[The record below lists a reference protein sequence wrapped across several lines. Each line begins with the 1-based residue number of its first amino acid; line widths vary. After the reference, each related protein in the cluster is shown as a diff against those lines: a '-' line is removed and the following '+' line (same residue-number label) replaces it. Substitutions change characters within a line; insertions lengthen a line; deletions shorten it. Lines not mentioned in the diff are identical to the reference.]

1 MTYRQSG
8 IEYRQSN
15 FAYNRTDATVSVS
28 PLNCTTSLT
37 LSYNYGYRDPSLT
50 YRQANVAYRP
60 NTSTGTN
67 VKVTAQ
73 PATLAITAEFSA
85 NAGLPVTVAIG
96 SPIAAVG
103 AVLAANANANAV
115 ITYQGIEVTTGFP
128 TITFSYT
135 EAPGTV
141 AGAAAFPAVTMY
153 LTINA
158 SPVHVAGIV
167 AVPTANANS
176 NYTFAAPTIACTTS
190 GFADPIYRLLQMPL
204 ANTLPTVGL
213 REDTTPAA
221 YALRRHY
228 PPLPQGINL
237 FIINGTSVQ
246 TYLPAGSVGVTR
258 WLLGGH
264 VSPTD
269 LSVSEENVLVA
280 AGYNFDVGPAQTG
293 AVNA

>member
-8 IEYRQSN
+8 IEYREAN
-15 FAYNRTDATVSVS
+15 FAYNTTDATVSVS

-60 NTSTGTN
+60 DTSTGTN

-85 NAGLPVTVAIG
+85 NAGLPVTVVIG

-103 AVLAANANANAV
+103 AVLPANANSNAV

-128 TITFSYT
+128 TIIFSYT
-135 EAPGTV
+135 EEPDAIAAT
-141 AGAAAFPAVTMY
+141 AAFPAVTMY
-153 LTINA
+153 LTISA
-158 SPVHVAGIV
+158 EPVHVAGIV

-176 NYTFAAPTIACTTS
+176 NYTFNAQTIECTAT
-190 GFADPIYRLLQMPL
+190 GFANPVYRLLQMPV
-204 ANTLPTVGL
+204 ADTLPPVGMRL
-213 REDTTPAA
+213 DTDIQA

-228 PPLPQGINL
+228 APSAQGINL

-246 TYLPAGSVGVTR
+246 TYLPYAQIGVTR

-264 VSPTD
+264 KSPTD
-269 LSVSEENVLVA
+269 LTANEETVLVA
-280 AGYNFDVGPAQTG
+280 AGYKFDVGPEQ
-293 AVNA
+293 

>member
-28 PLNCTTSLT
+28 PINCTTSLT

-85 NAGLPVTVAIG
+85 NAGLPVTVVIG
-96 SPIAAVG
+96 SPIAAV
-103 AVLAANANANAV
+103 ANVIAANANANAV

-128 TITFSYT
+128 SITFSYT

-158 SPVHVAGIV
+158 EPVHVAGIV

-190 GFADPIYRLLQMPL
+190 GFADPIYRLLQMPV
-204 ANTLPTVGL
+204 ADTLPPVKVP
-213 REDTTPAA
+213 EDASPQA

-228 PPLPQGINL
+228 APSAQGINL

-246 TYLPAGSVGVTR
+246 THLPYSQIGVTR

-264 VSPTD
+264 KSPTD
-269 LSVSEENVLVA
+269 LTASEETVLVA
-280 AGYNFDVGPAQTG
+280 AGYKFDVGPEQ
-293 AVNA
+293 

>member
-15 FAYNRTDATVSVS
+15 FAYNTTDATVSVS
-28 PLNCTTSLT
+28 PINCTTSLT
-37 LSYNYGYRDPSLT
+37 LSFDYGYRDPSLT
-50 YRQANVAYRP
+50 YGQANVAYRP

-85 NAGLPVTVAIG
+85 NAGLPVTVVIG
-96 SPIAAVG
+96 SPIAAV
-103 AVLAANANANAV
+103 ANVIAANANANAV

-128 TITFSYT
+128 TIIFSYT
-135 EAPGTV
+135 EAPDAI

-158 SPVHVAGIV
+158 TPVHVAGIV

-176 NYTFAAPTIACTTS
+176 NYTFNAPTIACTTS
-190 GFADPIYRLLQMPL
+190 GFADPIYRLLQMPV
-204 ANTLPTVGL
+204 ADTLPPVKVP
-213 REDTTPAA
+213 EDASPQA

-228 PPLPQGINL
+228 APSAQGINL

-246 TYLPAGSVGVTR
+246 THLPYSQIGVTR

-264 VSPTD
+264 KSPTD
-269 LSVSEENVLVA
+269 LTASEETVLVA
-280 AGYNFDVGPAQTG
+280 AGYKFDVGPEQ
-293 AVNA
+293 

>member
-15 FAYNRTDATVSVS
+15 FAYNRTDATISAS
-28 PLNCTTSLT
+28 SINCTTSLT
-37 LSYNYGYRDPSLT
+37 LSFDYGYRDPSLT
-50 YRQANVAYRP
+50 YGQANVAYRP

-73 PATLAITAEFSA
+73 PATLAIAAEFSA
-85 NAGLPVTVAIG
+85 NAGLPVTVVIG
-96 SPIAAVG
+96 SPIAAV
-103 AVLAANANANAV
+103 ANVIAANANANAV

-128 TITFSYT
+128 SITFSYT

-141 AGAAAFPAVTMY
+141 ASAAAFPAVTMY
-153 LTINA
+153 LTISA
-158 SPVHVAGIV
+158 EPVHVAGIV

-176 NYTFAAPTIACTTS
+176 NYTFVAPTIACTTS
-190 GFADPIYRLLQMPL
+190 GFANPIYRLLQMPV
-204 ANTLPTVGL
+204 ADTLPPVKVP
-213 REDTTPAA
+213 EDASPQA

-228 PPLPQGINL
+228 APSAQGINL

-246 TYLPAGSVGVTR
+246 THLPYSQIGVTR

-264 VSPTD
+264 KSPTD
-269 LSVSEENVLVA
+269 LTASEETVLVA
-280 AGYNFDVGPAQTG
+280 AGYKFDVGPEQ
-293 AVNA
+293 

>member
-15 FAYNRTDATVSVS
+15 FAYNRTDATISAS
-28 PLNCTTSLT
+28 SINCTTSLT
-37 LSYNYGYRDPSLT
+37 LSFDYGYRDPSLT
-50 YRQANVAYRP
+50 YGQANVAYRP

-73 PATLAITAEFSA
+73 PATLAIAAEFSA
-85 NAGLPVTVAIG
+85 NAGLPVTVVIG
-96 SPIAAVG
+96 SPIAAV
-103 AVLAANANANAV
+103 ANVIAANANANAV

-128 TITFSYT
+128 SITFSYT

-141 AGAAAFPAVTMY
+141 AGAAAFPALTMY
-153 LTINA
+153 LTISA
-158 SPVHVAGIV
+158 EPVHVAGIV

-176 NYTFAAPTIACTTS
+176 NYTFVAPTIACTTS
-190 GFADPIYRLLQMPL
+190 GFADPIYRLLQMPV
-204 ANTLPTVGL
+204 ADTLPPVKVP
-213 REDTTPAA
+213 EDASPQA

-228 PPLPQGINL
+228 APSAQGINL

-246 TYLPAGSVGVTR
+246 THLPYSQIGVTR

-264 VSPTD
+264 KSPTD
-269 LSVSEENVLVA
+269 LTASEETVLVA
-280 AGYNFDVGPAQTG
+280 AGYKFDVGPEQ
-293 AVNA
+293 

>member
-190 GFADPIYRLLQMPL
+190 GFADPIYRLLQMPV
-204 ANTLPTVGL
+204 ADTLPPVGMRL
-213 REDTTPAA
+213 DTDIEA

-228 PPLPQGINL
+228 APSAQGINL

-246 TYLPAGSVGVTR
+246 THLPYAQIGVTR

-264 VSPTD
+264 KSPTD
-269 LSVSEENVLVA
+269 LTASEETVLVA
-280 AGYNFDVGPAQTG
+280 AGYKFDVGPEQ
-293 AVNA
+293 